1 MVGLG
6 APTVTMIRRPGLYGG
21 FSYNWDAGWA
31 LDLRT
36 GLYRAGPSF
45 DVVQFRIDIAGRL
58 AITKQIG
65 LRAGAALVQPPKNA
79 TDTLDYELSVGPWLS
94 F

>member
-1 MVGLG
+1 
-6 APTVTMIRRPGLYGG
+6 MIRRPGLYGG
-21 FSYNWDAGWA
+21 FGYNWDAGWA

-45 DVVQFRIDIAGRL
+45 DVVQFRADIAGRVP
-58 AITKQIG
+58 ITKFFG
-65 LRAGAALVQPPKNA
+65 LRAGAAIVEPPKNA
-79 TDTLDYELSVGPWLS
+79 LNTLDYELSVGPSLS